1 MGSLDEFYLTKLAI
15 ATISTANDNIG
26 STPLYASM
34 KRRDIQDIDVMAHNI
49 MNAEFNHT
57 MEYGTNVNAK
67 ERQKNMTTAKIS
79 LVGRP
84 KTYNFDELSDDQDVK
99 SNERKCN

>member
-1 MGSLDEFYLTKLAI
+1 
-15 ATISTANDNIG
+15 
-26 STPLYASM
+26 
-34 KRRDIQDIDVMAHNI
+34 